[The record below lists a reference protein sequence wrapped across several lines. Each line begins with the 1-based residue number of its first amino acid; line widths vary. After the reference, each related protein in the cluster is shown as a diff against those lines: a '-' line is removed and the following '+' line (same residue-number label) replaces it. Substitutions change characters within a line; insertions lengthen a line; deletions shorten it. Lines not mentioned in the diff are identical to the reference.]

1 MIIMLHHG
9 PIPHGPI
16 PYDPHGDLAASV
28 RILDDLATGLREEMS
43 VPKAVSMS
51 SLCPGMSRDRWS
63 DFTDFL
69 VLRRFFWW
77 EKWLDL
83 WLSTGSCPRQAWR
96 GVPHLMEGLLTL
108 GPRWDIML
116 VGGLPYCKGGL
127 DLNQS
132 TGVSSNIKYITSSIL
147 YLHR

>member
-1 MIIMLHHG
+1 MLHHG

-69 VLRRFFWW
+69 ALRHIKTIFLMRKMTRFMTINW
-77 EKWLDL
+77 
-83 WLSTGSCPRQAWR
+83 
-96 GVPHLMEGLLTL
+96 
-108 GPRWDIML
+108 
-116 VGGLPYCKGGL
+116 
-127 DLNQS
+127 
-132 TGVSSNIKYITSSIL
+132 
-147 YLHR
+147 